1 LAAGL
6 PTSFTLTAAMTKR
19 RGPGFFERIADQ
31 MREFADSIHLAQQF
45 SLIYINSFD
54 ARLS

>member
-6 PTSFTLTAAMTKR
+6 PTPFTLTDAMTKR

-31 MREFADSIHLAQQF
+31 MREFLGLDPPCPAV
-45 SLIYINSFD
+45 LIDLY
-54 ARLS
+54 

>member
-6 PTSFTLTAAMTKR
+6 PTPFTLTDAMTKR